1 MNKLDPKYVSG
12 LIEGE
17 GCFCITISKH
27 KTKKT
32 GFDPRLMFEVEMIIE
47 DKQLLEKLQR
57 TLGCGYVYTLNY
69 ERYGW
74 RPHVKY
80 AVKSFRDIHGKI
92 IPFFKKYKLIGKKRK
107 DFELFCQASEI
118 FEKKLHLTEV
128 GIKDLRKIQ
137 SKMNLRR
144 KLKQSSAKVRE
155 NRAPGG
161 ERNIDK

>member
-1 MNKLDPKYVSG
+1 MLDPNYIAG

-27 KTKKT
+27 KTKKF

-47 DKQLLEKLQR
+47 DEPLLEKLQKSFN
-57 TLGCGYVYTLNY
+57 CGQIYILNY

-80 AVKSFRDIHGKI
+80 AVKNLADIQSKI
-92 IPFFKKYKLIGKKRK
+92 IPFFKKYTLQGKKKK
-107 DFELFCQASEI
+107 DFEYFCQAEKI
-118 FEKKLHLTEV
+118 FSKNKHLTFK
-128 GIKDLRKIQ
+128 GIERLREIQ

-161 ERNIDK
+161 NGDE